1 MQNFWAI
8 DEFDKGKG
16 KLADY
21 SNKIFANIYDV
32 NKVDNFNFSETFTH
46 DTLFS
51 ALISKPSR
59 SGNGIDSFSLD
70 IPDLPVNADLYHWQI
85 PKTNNYEWIDY
96 HTEMVN
102 TNHNF
107 SSPDHLTVDLFKAP
121 NDDEGFCSTKCSP
134 NETNC
139 INLCESTNYTDQFWS
154 DLLTLSSSEYVNWE
168 TRKE

>member
-8 DEFDKGKG
+8 DEFDDGKG
-16 KLADY
+16 ILADY
-21 SNKIFANIYDV
+21 SNKIFANIFDV
-32 NKVDNFNFSETFTH
+32 NKVDDLNFGDTFTH

-59 SGNGIDSFSLD
+59 SGNGIDNFSLD

-96 HTEMVN
+96 QNEMVGY
-102 TNHNF
+102 NHCQSN
-107 SSPDHLTVDLFKAP
+107 PDHLTVDLFKAP
-121 NDDEGFCSTKCSP
+121 NDDEGFCSTKSSP
-134 NETNC
+134 SETSR
-139 INLCESTNYTDQFWS
+139 IHLDEKKNYTDQFWS
-154 DLLTLSSSEYVNWE
+154 DILSLTSSEYVNWE